1 MTRDEIIGATRELIG
16 AGGSFVLATVDQ
28 EGCPQLRWMGA
39 ALLEEP
45 LTLYIA
51 AGANSRKMD
60 QIRGNKRSQLM
71 FQNSEYSRVATLCGD
86 CDVVQEAEIKRR
98 VWDGMPGVSQFFS
111 GADDANFGVIRFVTR
126 RVELLDTKQG
136 HTPMVADL

>member
-1 MTRDEIIGATRELIG
+1 MTSNEIIGATRELIG
-16 AGGSFVLATVDQ
+16 AGGSFVLATVDR

-45 LTLYIA
+45 LTLYMA

-60 QIRGNKRSQLM
+60 QIRANKRSQLM

-86 CDVVQEAEIKRR
+86 CDVVEEAEIKRR
-98 VWDGMPGVSQFFS
+98 VWDGMPGVAQFFS
-111 GADDANFGVIRFVTR
+111 GADDTNFGVIRFVTR
-126 RVELLDTKQG
+126 RVELLDMNQG

>member
-28 EGCPQLRWMGA
+28 EGCPQVRWMGA
-39 ALLEEP
+39 ALREEP
-45 LTLYIA
+45 LTLYMA

-60 QIRGNKRSQLM
+60 QIRANKRSQLM
-71 FQNSEYSRVATLCGD
+71 FQNSDYSQVATLCGD
-86 CDVVQEAEIKRR
+86 CDVAEDMEVKRR
-98 VWDGMPGVSQFFS
+98 VWDGIPGASQFFS
-111 GADDANFGVIRFVTR
+111 GPDDPNFGVVRFVTR